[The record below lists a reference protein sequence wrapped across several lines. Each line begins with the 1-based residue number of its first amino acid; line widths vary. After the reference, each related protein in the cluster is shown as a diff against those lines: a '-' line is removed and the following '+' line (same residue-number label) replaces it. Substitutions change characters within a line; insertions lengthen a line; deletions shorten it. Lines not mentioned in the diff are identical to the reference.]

1 MGLFFVFK
9 IPRREMDK
17 KENSNQVYPAQ
28 GYPAQPPPYTGSF
41 TSQPMASSQ
50 QMPYAPQ
57 YQTQYGMQTQ
67 PVQFV
72 TVAPE
77 TRNCNRALMP
87 SIGCPIASCIFC
99 WPLGIGSLLCYLQ
112 AESALERDDS
122 ADFENAAKATRGLT
136 IASIVLGVLSIVIGL
151 AIGIWYAVAVAAA
164 VRTAVYEHTNYYDN
178 QQNWWDDSG

>member
-112 AESALERDDS
+112 AESALGKNFFSLQYVTYLFDSERDDS

-136 IASIVLGVLSIVIGL
+136 IAS
-151 AIGIWYAVAVAAA
+151 
-164 VRTAVYEHTNYYDN
+164 
-178 QQNWWDDSG
+178 